1 MGFTIIRKNKMTHL
15 ILAMILLQTPS
26 LDSASPR
33 ERQAAVEEMATLGNR
48 EAIPRLAEVL
58 KKEPRSDVR
67 ATIVAGFGRIR
78 DRAAIPALADTLK
91 SDLDKDVRS
100 QAIDSFLRLY
110 IPLEDSGPLRT
121 IFNRVKSVF
130 LGPNAPVVGPEV
142 QVDAPAKEALAT
154 AMQKDFNDDV
164 RSEAASALGSLKATD
179 QIPTMI
185 AALEDPQN
193 REHNN
198 VRVAIV
204 RALGQIRDASAG
216 PALERALRDPNKQV
230 VQESI
235 LSIGLVGHT
244 PARALLEQ
252 MFKTD
257 RDRTTKNNALES
269 LALLRDP
276 ASTPLFESLLDSKED
291 YQRELA
297 AEGLARAKYDAR
309 GWTTRILQETKPNVR
324 NALAFGLAT
333 SGEINYINDLANALD
348 SRQSY
353 QVEVYLYE
361 LGRFE
366 GKMSNLYPYLRSTNP
381 KVRAGMARVVGNIGD
396 PSSVELVRPLRDD
409 PDTEVV
415 REAVAALRK
424 LSR

>member
-1 MGFTIIRKNKMTHL
+1 MTHL
-15 ILAMILLQTPS
+15 ILALILFQNPS
-26 LDSASPR
+26 LDSASPK

-48 EAIPRLAEVL
+48 EAIPRLAEFL

-67 ATIVAGFGRIR
+67 ATVVAGFGRIR
-78 DRAAIPALADTLK
+78 DRAAIPPLADTLK

-121 IFNRVKSVF
+121 IFNRVKSAF
-130 LGPNAPVVGPEV
+130 SGPNAPVVGPEV
-142 QVDAPAKEALAT
+142 QVDTSAKEALAT

-164 RSEAASALGSLKATD
+164 RSEAASALGSLRAID
-179 QIPTMI
+179 QIPTMV

-198 VRVAIV
+198 VRLAIV

-216 PALERALRDPNKQV
+216 PALERALRDSNKQV
-230 VQESI
+230 MQEAI
-235 LSIGLVGHT
+235 LSIGLVGHA
-244 PARALLEQ
+244 PARPLLEQ
-252 MFKTD
+252 MFKTG
-257 RDRTTKNNALES
+257 DRTVKSNSLES

-297 AEGLARAKYDAR
+297 AEGLARAKYDAH

-333 SGEINYINDLANALD
+333 SGEINYMNDLANGLD
-348 SRQSY
+348 SRQAY

-361 LGRFE
+361 LGKFE
-366 GKMSNLYPYLRSTNP
+366 NRMSNLYPYLRSTNP
-381 KVRAGMARVVGNIGD
+381 KVRAGMARVIGNIGD
-396 PSSVELVRPLRDD
+396 PASTEQLRPLTDD